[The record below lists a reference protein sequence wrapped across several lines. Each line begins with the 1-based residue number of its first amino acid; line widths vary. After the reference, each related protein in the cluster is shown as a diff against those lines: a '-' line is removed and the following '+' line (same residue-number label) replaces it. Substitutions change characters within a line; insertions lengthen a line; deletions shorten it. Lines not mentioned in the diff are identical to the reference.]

1 MFQDS
6 ATVPSGGRVAVHE
19 YEVHL
24 RAAPGTFE
32 VLELEAVP
40 RVLPFG
46 ECPAAVTRIGQ
57 LVGTPLGDL
66 RDEVLARLKTTE
78 GCTHLNDQ
86 LRALAEVPALV
97 AHLTG
102 ES

>member
-19 YEVHL
+19 YEVHV
-24 RAAPGTFE
+24 RAAPGSFE
-32 VLELEAVP
+32 LLDLEAIP

-57 LVGTPLGDL
+57 LVGLPLGEL
-66 RDEVLARLKTTE
+66 REEVLARLRTTE
-78 GCTHLNDQ
+78 GCTHLNDE

-97 AHLTG
+97 AQLPG
-102 ES
+102 AS